1 MEEWQLNQ
9 LKWYLSLPKTIE
21 LMERKVQVVSSNYYA
36 THSLVGCSCRLL
48 DSESYQLN
56 YSVIWHV
63 MQIIGEEK
71 SLNIQINKLKRRLNA
86 LNEELTIEEQN
97 RLRIDLFADLDL
109 LKKACD
115 WMVELEYYFNS
126 NAEGANEDIF
136 RPTDEVLKQIDHQ
149 EEELFEMFGV

>member
-1 MEEWQLNQ
+1 MEEWQLDQ

-48 DSESYQLN
+48 DSEAYQLN
-56 YSVIWHV
+56 FSVMWHV
-63 MQIIGEEK
+63 MEIIGEEK
-71 SLNIQINKLKRRLNA
+71 SLMIQINKLKRRLKA
-86 LNEELTIEEQN
+86 LTEELTIDEQHKL
-97 RLRIDLFADLDL
+97 RLDLFADLDL

-115 WMVELEYYFNS
+115 WMIELEYYFNS

-136 RPTDEVLKQIDHQ
+136 IPSEELLKKLDQQ